1 MEEVGRRRS
10 AKRDSNLGRI
20 GPGVAGFDA
29 HPHSPAV
36 VLLMAPFK
44 LLFHG

>member
-20 GPGVAGFDA
+20 GPGVAGFEEEEWSYE
-29 HPHSPAV
+29 PRN
-36 VLLMAPFK
+36 
-44 LLFHG
+44 